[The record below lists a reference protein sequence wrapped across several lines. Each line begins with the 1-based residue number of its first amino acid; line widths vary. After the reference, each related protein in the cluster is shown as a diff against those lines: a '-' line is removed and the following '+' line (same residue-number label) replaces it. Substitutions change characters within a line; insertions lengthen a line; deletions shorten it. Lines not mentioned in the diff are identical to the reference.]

1 MRDCVALG
9 NVAQDLIAVQL
20 ADNTQFRGCGNVR
33 QSERKADLLQHAVC
47 HRVVGLRL
55 ADDALQIESFV
66 EIERRQA
73 KEARAVALTPQIGEP
88 DVQMYAAELARH
100 DVLERRMSDR
110 FAVDAPCKYEAT
122 KPIERSS
129 DHRLQ
134 IGTQPGGRR
143 HSIDCKAHAL
153 GVDFGRSRK
162 VSDVTIQIFPGE
174 RANSQS
180 RNLAML
186 DHDVLYDRR
195 TRKSAEKLNLSDS
208 ARTKSTSRSDEAETE
223 FAHILFAKGI
233 VPTDHSGVTD
243 HIEAFTRQIC
253 EVIVGKNQAVKLSV
267 ACLLARGHLLIEDI
281 PGVGKTTLSQTLA
294 RSLALAFQ
302 RIQFTSD
309 LLPADILGNSIFDRT
324 EQRFVFHRGPLFS
337 QVVLIDEV
345 NRATAKTQSALL
357 EAMEEHRISV
367 DGMTYNLPEP
377 FFVVATQNPQHAVG
391 TFPLPESQLDRFLMR
406 IELGVPDRTS
416 ERAMLLGM
424 DRREM
429 LKELKPVMS
438 PRTLI
443 EIQHNVRKVYAS
455 PALLDYLQDLLDAS
469 RQRHSTGLS
478 PRAGLALLHASQAWA
493 LMHGREM
500 LLPEDIQAVGVAV
513 MAHRLGHDLEQ
524 SGQSGR
530 TLADNLLHSVP
541 VP

>member
-1 MRDCVALG
+1 M
-9 NVAQDLIAVQL
+9 
-20 ADNTQFRGCGNVR
+20 
-33 QSERKADLLQHAVC
+33 
-47 HRVVGLRL
+47 
-55 ADDALQIESFV
+55 
-66 EIERRQA
+66 
-73 KEARAVALTPQIGEP
+73 
-88 DVQMYAAELARH
+88 
-100 DVLERRMSDR
+100 
-110 FAVDAPCKYEAT
+110 
-122 KPIERSS
+122 
-129 DHRLQ
+129 
-134 IGTQPGGRR
+134 
-143 HSIDCKAHAL
+143 
-153 GVDFGRSRK
+153 
-162 VSDVTIQIFPGE
+162 
-174 RANSQS
+174 
-180 RNLAML
+180 
-186 DHDVLYDRR
+186 
-195 TRKSAEKLNLSDS
+195 
-208 ARTKSTSRSDEAETE
+208 
-223 FAHILFAKGI
+223 FAKGI
-233 VPTDHSGVTD
+233 VPTDHCAVTD
-243 HIEAFTRQIC
+243 HVEAFTKQVC

-281 PGVGKTTLSQTLA
+281 PGVGKTTLSQALA

-309 LLPADILGNSIFDRT
+309 LLPADILGNSIFDRA

-345 NRATAKTQSALL
+345 NRATSKTQSALL

-367 DGMTYNLPEP
+367 DGMTYDLPEP
-377 FFVVATQNPQHAVG
+377 FFVVATQNPQQAVG

-443 EIQHNVRKVYAS
+443 EIQDNVRTVYAS

-478 PRAGLALLHASQAWA
+478 PRAGLALLHAAQAWA

-530 TLADNLLHSVP
+530 TLADNLLQTVP